1 MRFDTYCWKAYTTCT
16 TFVPSF
22 NILWR
27 KDNVILFIYLTNLR
41 SKVSPYM
48 YWSLHWVSSVGGVDM
63 LNFNNALFLEAI
75 YRKLETWHNGC
86 MWWRLSK
93 DVYIL
98 NSSCKG
104 QNSLWAII
112 NEQFRIFAEK
122 AFVQPL
128 VKLWQFY
135 LLCLSSFTSEFSS
148 LGFWFQSEGHV
159 NGWPHI
165 YSMQKYSRGFK
176 LLQLALEKT
185 ITGTVR
191 FVKLFSTLVPCLFVV
206 NGMLSVFM
214 LLKNSFTLLMLHPYF
229 YQQNKTKQKLSS
241 PKNFSKSLWW
251 TTIIR
256 KECNIKVF
264 DELVK
269 QWCITFGIVCW
280 WCGCGHW
287 CWVVK
292 TVIVAFF

>member
-1 MRFDTYCWKAYTTCT
+1 
-16 TFVPSF
+16 
-22 NILWR
+22 
-27 KDNVILFIYLTNLR
+27 
-41 SKVSPYM
+41 
-48 YWSLHWVSSVGGVDM
+48 
-63 LNFNNALFLEAI
+63 
-75 YRKLETWHNGC
+75 

-104 QNSLWAII
+104 QNSLGAII
-112 NEQFRIFAEK
+112 SEQFRIFAEK

-176 LLQLALEKT
+176 LLQLALEKST
-185 ITGTVR
+185 TGTVR

-206 NGMLSVFM
+206 NGMLPVFM

-229 YQQNKTKQKLSS
+229 YKKNKKKKKNLSS
-241 PKNFSKSLWW
+241 PRNFSKSLWW

-292 TVIVAFF
+292 TVNVAFF